1 MYKIIINTSQDGTIL
16 VKNYGQ
22 YSILESSTIVL
33 HRGENI
39 LEDLKYGFYLEYS
52 IFHSNSIIS
61 IDLSEY
67 DTSNII
73 DMNSMFMACDAHELD
88 LSKFD
93 THNVRDMR
101 NMFYRCQLLKHLDL
115 SGFDISKLCEI
126 SYMFYNCSSLECL
139 DISSFTNM
147 ERIIE
152 YECLFYGCHSL
163 NHIRCTKSFK
173 KWCLENQNN
182 ICLPISMRKGGNGI
196 WEIID

>member
-1 MYKIIINTSQDGTIL
+1 MYKIIINASQDGTIL
-16 VKNYGQ
+16 VMNHGQ
-22 YSILESSTIVL
+22 YSILESSIIEL

-39 LEDLKYGFYLEYS
+39 LDDLKYGFYLEYS

-73 DMNSMFMACDAHELD
+73 DMNSMFMTCDTHELD

-101 NMFYRCQLLKHLDL
+101 NMFYRCQRLKHLDL
-115 SGFDISKLCEI
+115 SSFDISKLCGI
-126 SYMFYNCSSLECL
+126 SYMFYHCSSLEWL

-147 ERIIE
+147 ESIIE

-173 KWCLENQNN
+173 EWCLENQNN
-182 ICLPISMRKGGNGI
+182 ICLPISMREGGNGV